1 MKFGVLGS
9 NVVIYF
15 LSNVANAL
23 VPFICLPVLT
33 RVLGPLEY
41 GYVAAF
47 TILCACATALISL
60 GVGGAFTRQFYHL
73 DQAKFAEFAGT
84 AVLLIAALTLVGA
97 LSFHLLSPLLD
108 GRLPLPATWIS
119 GAIISAGALAICN
132 AWLACA
138 QVRSRALSYGA
149 FQVSMTLV
157 NISLSLLLV
166 LYFNLQ
172 GAGRV
177 VGQVA
182 AFCLFAAVAVF
193 SLWRSGW
200 LVFTVKRTHLHWLLM
215 FGIPIIPHSISGVV
229 IAMSDRMVLGHVAGP
244 AVLGVYAV
252 SAQLAMAMALIVDSV
267 NKAYV
272 PWLYSRLALDQQAIR
287 RQLVRIS
294 YLYFAGV
301 LCLAAL
307 LSLVVPPFIGLIAGA
322 QFVEAEQYQAWLF
335 FSGACTGM
343 YYMVGLYI
351 NYAARNKY
359 LSFASGLAA
368 LVTPVFCYL
377 LVAWNGPVG
386 AAQGALLGQGVLFLA
401 TWYFSM
407 RAYPM
412 PWFKKDA

>member
-1 MKFGVLGS
+1 MLSGNVL
-9 NVVIYF
+9 IYF

-23 VPFICLPVLT
+23 VPFVCLPVLT
-33 RVLGPLEY
+33 RVLGPQEY

-47 TILCACATALISL
+47 TILCACATAVVSL

-73 DQAKFAEFAGT
+73 DQVKFSEFAGT
-84 AVLLIAALTLVGA
+84 AVLLITAITVAGA
-97 LSFHLLSPLLD
+97 LSFHFLSPFLD
-108 GRLPLPATWIS
+108 GRLPLPASWIS

-149 FQVSMTLV
+149 FQVSMTLM
-157 NISLSLLLV
+157 NISLSLVLV

-172 GAGRV
+172 GVGRV
-177 VGQVA
+177 AGQVS
-182 AFCLFAAVAVF
+182 AFSLFAIIAVL
-193 SLWRSGW
+193 SMWRSGW
-200 LVFTVKRTHLHWLLM
+200 LVFTLKRTHLRWLLM
-215 FGIPIIPHSISGVV
+215 FGMPIIPHSISGVV
-229 IAMSDRMVLGHVAGP
+229 IAMSDRIVLAHVAGP

-272 PWLYSRLALDQQAIR
+272 PWLYSNLALDQQAIR
-287 RQLVRIS
+287 RKLVRIT
-294 YLYFAGV
+294 YLYFVGV
-301 LCLAAL
+301 LCLAVL
-307 LSLVVPPFIGLIAGA
+307 LSLVIPPFIGLIAGEA
-322 QFVEAEQYQAWLF
+322 FVEAEKYQAWLF
-335 FSGACTGM
+335 FAGACTGM

-351 NYAARNKY
+351 NYAAMNKY

-368 LVTPVFCYL
+368 LVTPLLCYIL
-377 LVAWNGPVG
+377 IELNGPVG
-386 AAQGALLGQGVLFLA
+386 AAQGALAGQLVLFLV

-412 PWFKKDA
+412 PWFVKNE